1 MPRPLPQHFYA
12 RPTLLVAREL
22 LGQRLVH
29 QWQGRR
35 LAGRIMEV
43 EAYIGGDD
51 LASHARFGK
60 TTRNAAMFGPP
71 GCAYIYIIYGVHTC
85 LNIVTER
92 PDFPAAILIR
102 ALEPVEGLEVQQ
114 RLRTET
120 AQARRST
127 PIAVRDLARG
137 PGRLCQ
143 ALAIDRSLNGL
154 ELYTPDAELTV
165 EPDEAIADVEVL
177 EGPRIGVT
185 GDAQARNA
193 LWRFYVQ
200 ASPWVSGKTRGE
212 VRHPEKDHRI

>member
-1 MPRPLPQHFYA
+1 MPQALPQHFYT

-29 QWQGRR
+29 QQEGRR

-43 EAYIGGDD
+43 EAYIGSDD

-60 TTRNAAMFGPP
+60 TARNAAMFGPP
-71 GCAYIYIIYGVHTC
+71 GCAYIYIIYGIHTC

-92 PDFPAAILIR
+92 QDFPAAVLIR
-102 ALEPVEGLEVQQ
+102 ALEPVEGVEIQQ
-114 RLRTET
+114 RLR
-120 AQARRST
+120 AARRLRSVQ
-127 PIAVRDLARG
+127 IALRDLSRG

-154 ELYTPDAELTV
+154 ELTTPGAQLYV
-165 EPDEAIADVEVL
+165 EPDEGIPDAEVL
-177 EGPRIGVT
+177 VGPRIGVT

-193 LWRFYVQ
+193 PWRFFMR
-200 ASPWVSGKTRGE
+200 ASPWVSGKTRAGSI
-212 VRHPEKDHRI
+212 PA